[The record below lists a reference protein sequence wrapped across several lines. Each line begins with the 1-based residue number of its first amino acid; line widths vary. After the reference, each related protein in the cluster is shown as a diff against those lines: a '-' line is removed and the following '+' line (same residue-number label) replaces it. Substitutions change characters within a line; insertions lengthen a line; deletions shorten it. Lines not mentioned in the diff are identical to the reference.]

1 LEYNCLLLTE
11 SNLLMSENQANIS
24 AENSAVIERIFSS
37 IDSVGQKMESTI
49 DLKDD
54 VYPFM
59 LSTLAKIKQ
68 LALVPQEF
76 QTQYELM
83 QISMNYLPRV
93 FDSYCGLP
101 MEYRH
106 KKAIKNGKT
115 ARELLLEDLKI
126 FKKQVMEIES
136 NIYKKVEQQM
146 QVNSRV
152 IRDKYEHQF
161 QLADEVQAL
170 ENDGFVAQFDY
181 DKYAKTPDYKNIEF
195 KKNPDKA
202 AIAKQEA
209 MANIRAVSNNGIK
222 ATQYVF
228 SKLGKGLSIVGS
240 FIAGF
245 FAGLIELVFEAFMP
259 VVTISVI
266 GGLFIS
272 LGMLM
277 VSQSKESNYTEAIR
291 TTANSSY
298 QVMSVSMI
306 PEKEFSNFVN
316 QRQEMMFKESSL
328 ARKDTV
334 FTTDKANS
342 SFTLAAKDLSA
353 YKCKGL
359 IDQKKLNYDKA
370 SMTVNG
376 IALPQYMVI
385 SNYYAYENDNHKLC
399 HLEEGN
405 RISIEMN
412 NKTIFDAAQKEKAL
426 GLKELEARV
435 LSYEKE
441 IAQAKI
447 KVKEM
452 SSDSSGYKYT
462 NSMIDQL
469 KERIVKIKEITKD
482 MK

>member
-1 LEYNCLLLTE
+1 
-11 SNLLMSENQANIS
+11 MSENHNHIS
-24 AENSAVIERIFSS
+24 TESSAIIERIFSS
-37 IDSVGQKMESTI
+37 IDSTGQKMESTI

-68 LALVPQEF
+68 LALAQQEF

-83 QISMNYLPRV
+83 QIATNYLPRV
-93 FDSYCGLP
+93 IDSYCGLP

-106 KKAIKNGKT
+106 KKAIKNDKT
-115 ARELLLEDLKI
+115 ARELLIEDLKI

-146 QVNSRV
+146 QVNSRL

-181 DKYAKTPDYKNIEF
+181 DKYAKTPDYKNIAF
-195 KKNPDKA
+195 KKNPDKSEV
-202 AIAKQEA
+202 AKKEA
-209 MANIRAVSNNGIK
+209 MANIRAISNNGIK
-222 ATQYVF
+222 AAQYLWAKSISGLNIF
-228 SKLGKGLSIVGS
+228 IKGVGS
-240 FIAGF
+240 FVA
-245 FAGLIELVFEAFMP
+245 EAFFP
-259 VVTISVI
+259 VVVI
-266 GGLFIS
+266 GALVCVFGG
-272 LGMLM
+272 LGMVLILET
-277 VSQSKESNYTEAIR
+277 KEGNYIESIR

-306 PEKEFSNFVN
+306 PENEFTNFVN

-328 ARKDTV
+328 AQKEVV
-334 FTTDKANS
+334 FATDKSNS
-342 SFTLAAKDLSA
+342 SFTISAKDLSG

-359 IDQKKLNYDKA
+359 IDQKELNFDKA

-376 IALPQYMVI
+376 ISLPQDMVI

-405 RISIEMN
+405 RISIQMN
-412 NKTIFDAAQKEKAL
+412 NKTIFDAVQKEKSL
-426 GLKELEARV
+426 GVKELDARV

-441 IAQAKI
+441 IAQAKLKI
-447 KVKEM
+447 KEM
-452 SSDSSGYKYT
+452 NSDSSGYKYT
-462 NSMIDQL
+462 RNMMEQL
-469 KERIVKIKEITKD
+469 QDGLLKSKN
-482 MK
+482 